1 MKKNTEILSLLL
13 LFTCL
18 FWVSQGKTQHIPS
31 EQQTQW
37 KHFKKFQFTLDG
49 AEAWYIE
56 PAKPLTGK
64 PWVWRAYFPDWH
76 IEMDSIL
83 LERGIAI
90 AYIKANDLFGHAS
103 AMNLWDALYD
113 YLTGTKQFAAK
124 PALEAVSRGGLYAYA
139 WAKRNPSKVSCIYA
153 EAPVCDFTSWPG
165 GKGRGSG
172 STADW
177 EKLLNVYGFSDTE
190 AIQYKDQPKDN
201 LETLAAYR
209 VPILH
214 VIGLNDSVVP
224 NEENTFALVQNYIK
238 AGGPATIVPMTKGAQ
253 SLQGHHFPI
262 EKPEALAN
270 FIISNTVPAQAI
282 LPAEQ
287 FISFNEGLNNLAY
300 RIHQK
305 DSITV
310 AFLGGSITNMT
321 GWRNIVCRF
330 LTEHY
335 PQARFRFINA
345 GIPSLGSLPHA
356 FRLQNDVLSKGR
368 VDLLFAESAVNDFVN
383 GTPPIA
389 QRRSL
394 EGIIRNA
401 LTHNPYMNIVLMGFA
416 DEFKI
421 ADYRAQQ
428 TPAEIQLHQ
437 DLANH
442 YRIPFINLASEVYQ
456 RIHNKELSWQDDF
469 KDLHPSPYG
478 QALYANSIQTLL
490 KRALQG
496 SPNQLAKAK
505 MPAPLDSKSYNQG
518 NYLPVSVPTKR
529 NGFTINNSWEP
540 ADCVNTRPGFVQVPV
555 LEATDVGASLELTFK
570 GTAIGIAILSG
581 PDAGAIEYTIDGK
594 ETKTADLYTQ
604 WSKSL
609 HLPWYILLGDGL
621 SKGSHRLRLKVV
633 AASNTASKGNA
644 VRIVHFLVNQ

>member
-1 MKKNTEILSLLL
+1 M
-13 LFTCL
+13 
-18 FWVSQGKTQHIPS
+18 
-31 EQQTQW
+31 
-37 KHFKKFQFTLDG
+37 
-49 AEAWYIE
+49 A
-56 PAKPLTGK
+56 GK

-76 IEMDSIL
+76 TEMDSIL

-103 AMNLWDALYD
+103 AMSVWDALYD
-113 YLTGTKQFAAK
+113 YLVKIKQFAAK

-165 GKGRGSG
+165 GKGRGTG
-172 STADW
+172 SAADW
-177 EKLLNVYGFSDTE
+177 EKLLKVYGFSDTE
-190 AIQYKDQPKDN
+190 AVQYNDQPKDN
-201 LETLAAYR
+201 LETLAACK

-262 EKPEALAN
+262 ENPEALAN
-270 FIISNTVPAQAI
+270 FIISNTVPVQAI

-287 FISFNEGLNNLAY
+287 FISFNKGLNNLAY

-310 AFLGGSITNMT
+310 AFLGGSITNRK

-368 VDLLFAESAVNDFVN
+368 IDLLFVESAVNDLVN
-383 GTPPIA
+383 GTPA
-389 QRRSL
+389 AVQQRAL
-394 EGIIRNA
+394 EGIIRHA
-401 LTHNPYMNIVLMGFA
+401 LADNPYMNIVLMGFA

-421 ADYRAQQ
+421 AAYSAHQ

-442 YRIPFINLASEVYQ
+442 YRLPFINLASEVYQ
-456 RIHNKELSWQDDF
+456 RIHNKELNWQDDF

-478 QALYANSIQTLL
+478 QALYAHSIQTLL

-496 SPNQLAKAK
+496 SPNQLVKAEI
-505 MPAPLDSKSYNQG
+505 PAPLDKKNYNQG
-518 NYLPVSVPTKR
+518 SYLPVSAATKR
-529 NGFTINNSWEP
+529 NGFTISKSWEP
-540 ADCVNTRPGFVQVPV
+540 ADGIPTRPGFVQVPV
-555 LEATDVGASLELTFK
+555 IEATTLGATLELPFN
-570 GTAIGIAILSG
+570 GTAIGIAVLSG
-581 PDAGAIEYTIDGK
+581 PDAGAIQYTIDGK
-594 ETKTADLYTQ
+594 ETKTVDLYTQ
-604 WSKSL
+604 WSKGL

-621 SKGSHRLRLKVV
+621 SKGRHRLQIRVM
-633 AASNTASKGNA
+633 ASNHTASKGNA
-644 VRIVHFLVNQ
+644 ARIVHFLVNQ

>member
-13 LFTCL
+13 LLTCL
-18 FWVSQGKTQHIPS
+18 LWGRQGKTQHIS
-31 EQQTQW
+31 NEQQTQW

-76 IEMDSIL
+76 TEMDSIL

-190 AIQYKDQPKDN
+190 AVQYKDQPKDN
-201 LETLAAYR
+201 LETLAAYK

-253 SLQGHHFPI
+253 NLQGHHFPI
-262 EKPEALAN
+262 ERPEALAN
-270 FIISNTVPAQAI
+270 FIISNTVPVQPI

-287 FISFNEGLNNLAY
+287 FISFNKGLNNLAY

-383 GTPPIA
+383 GTPPIV

-442 YRIPFINLASEVYQ
+442 YQIPFINLASEVYQ

-490 KRALQG
+490 KRALQDL
-496 SPNQLAKAK
+496 PNQLVKAE
-505 MPAPLDSKSYNQG
+505 MPVPLDKKNYNQG
-518 NYLPVSVPTKR
+518 SYLPVSATTQR
-529 NGFTINNSWEP
+529 NGFTINNSWKP
-540 ADCVNTRPGFVQVPV
+540 KDGVNTRPGFVQVPV
-555 LEATDVGASLELTFK
+555 VEATNMGASVELVFS
-570 GTAIGIAILSG
+570 GTAVGMAVLSG

-633 AASNTASKGNA
+633 ASGNTASKGNA